1 MIHWLARWS
10 LSRRLDEGDAPGPML
25 RRHIDGCEA
34 CRAYERRLG
43 AVDAALRQQVMR
55 APSPA
60 PVAAAAGSR
69 LAVTG
74 FAAAA
79 MAAVAYLVVAVA
91 VPKPAE
97 RSGVAIVEG
106 QRGEPA
112 FSLTGS
118 LGRALGEASLAGP
131 LENELAA
138 LERDGRRGLR
148 AILDISGLE

>member
-1 MIHWLARWS
+1 RAVAALRAGLQRRGGGGRAPAHVGVDPGAVAPRAKAISVGSGAVMIHWLARWS

-79 MAAVAYLVVAVA
+79 MAAVAYLVVAV
-91 VPKPAE
+91 
-97 RSGVAIVEG
+97 
-106 QRGEPA
+106 
-112 FSLTGS
+112 
-118 LGRALGEASLAGP
+118 
-131 LENELAA
+131 
-138 LERDGRRGLR
+138 
-148 AILDISGLE
+148 